1 MTVVAVI
8 VRKQAYNYEVKY
20 VAYDNELHTLFGTI
34 MADNMNLVYRYFD
47 RKFRRFAKE
56 IDSIDIS
63 DAGLKIQTEELY
75 LRENAGT
82 NTIEALKAD
91 GTILFTEGPPF
102 QPTLI
107 TPYSMGA
114 RPQNQQASFYTPP
127 VANKREVYPALDTY
141 AVFEKVFIPTNLAD
155 ITPKANQ
162 FKARFYE
169 VFPREK

>member
-1 MTVVAVI
+1 MTAVSAIVA
-8 VRKQAYNYEVKY
+8 RKQAWSYEVKY
-20 VAYDNELHTLFGTI
+20 LAYDESFHTLNGTI
-34 MADNMNLVYRYFD
+34 FAETLNLVYRYFD

-56 IDSIDIS
+56 IESIDVA

-91 GTILFTEGPPF
+91 GTILFTETPPF
-102 QPTLI
+102 QTTLI
-107 TPYSMGA
+107 TPYGIGPRA
-114 RPQNQQASFYTPP
+114 QHQQSLFTPP
-127 VANKREVYPALDTY
+127 TSSKREVFPALDTY
-141 AVFEKVFIPTNLAD
+141 AVFEKVYVPLNLAD

-162 FKARFYE
+162 FKAKFYE